1 MNKFLKGSLIVFL
14 ILLWETCLLKL
25 LFMSFGIILMVG
37 PMTFLGIFLS
47 LLIMISWTCLA
58 IVPASLLGLI

>member
-1 MNKFLKGSLIVFL
+1 MSFGL
-14 ILLWETCLLKL
+14 ILL
-25 LFMSFGIILMVG
+25 VG

-58 IVPASLLGLI
+58 IVPAFLLGLI

>member
-14 ILLWETCLLKL
+14 ILLWGTCLLKL
-25 LFMSFGIILMVG
+25 LFMSFGLILLVG

-58 IVPASLLGLI
+58 IVPAFLLGLI